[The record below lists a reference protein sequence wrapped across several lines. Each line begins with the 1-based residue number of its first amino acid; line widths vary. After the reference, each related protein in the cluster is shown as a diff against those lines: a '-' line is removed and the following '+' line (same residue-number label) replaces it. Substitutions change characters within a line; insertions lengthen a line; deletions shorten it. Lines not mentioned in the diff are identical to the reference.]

1 MNEIKLGRL
10 LSKTAESEPLAITVP
25 LAEWLDVK
33 RVLAE
38 HPAWKGI
45 PITAT
50 VSPSTRKPMHSSTV
64 TVRIWSAQPYT
75 SPENLA
81 PIVRN
86 LSWQPAYT
94 KSSGP
99 VRHRGKFKWKLYSKY
114 KGNLKGYWT
123 NKDRKPEHA
132 SD

>member
-50 VSPSTRKPMHSSTV
+50 VSPSTQKPMHSSTV

-81 PIVRN
+81 PIVKN
-86 LSWQPAYT
+86 LSWQPAST

-99 VRHRGKFKWKLYSKY
+99 VKHRGKFRWKKYSLHN
-114 KGNLKGYWT
+114 GNLKNYYQF
-123 NKDRKPEHA
+123 KYREPEHA
-132 SD
+132 SH